1 MGNPWM
7 DFLAEERDKDEN
19 KDVAP
24 MELSSHVR
32 PKYDAWKAEHGIV
45 SAEVAAVKRKTFK
58 KKMNKRK
65 KTMKKMYAKG
75 KGKGKGKRKGKANA
89 YMMPMQGGQ
98 EHQEGQD
105 SQQQESQ
112 DSQQQQQEGQDS
124 QKQEGHEHQ
133 QQQRGGRTKKGNKKK

>member
-98 EHQEGQD
+98 EQEGQD
-105 SQQQESQ
+105 SQQQEGQ
-112 DSQQQQQEGQDS
+112 DSQQQQQEGHEHQQQEGQDS
-124 QKQEGHEHQ
+124 Q
-133 QQQRGGRTKKGNKKK
+133 QQQRGGRSKKGNKKK

>member
-7 DFLAEERDKDEN
+7 EFLAEERDKDEN

-32 PKYDAWKAEHGIV
+32 PKYDAWKAERGIV

-75 KGKGKGKRKGKANA
+75 KGKGKRKGKANA

-105 SQQQESQ
+105 SQQQ
-112 DSQQQQQEGQDS
+112 
-124 QKQEGHEHQ
+124 
-133 QQQRGGRTKKGNKKK
+133 QRGGRSKKGNKKK

>member
-7 DFLAEERDKDEN
+7 DFLAEEREKDEN

-45 SAEVAAVKRKTFK
+45 SAEVAVTKRKTFVTKRKTFK

-65 KTMKKMYAKG
+65 KTMKNMYAKG
-75 KGKGKGKRKGKANA
+75 KGKAKSKGKAKGKA

-98 EHQEGQD
+98 E
-105 SQQQESQ
+105 QQQG
-112 DSQQQQQEGQDS
+112 GQS
-124 QKQEGHEHQ
+124 NKWP
-133 QQQRGGRTKKGNKKK
+133 KKN

>member
-7 DFLAEERDKDEN
+7 DFLAEERGKDEN

-45 SAEVAAVKRKTFK
+45 SAEVAVTKRKTFK
-58 KKMNKRK
+58 KKTNKRK

-75 KGKGKGKRKGKANA
+75 KGKGKAKANA

-98 EHQEGQD
+98 ENQEGQEQ
-105 SQQQESQ
+105 QQQEGHEQ
-112 DSQQQQQEGQDS
+112 QQQEGPDQQQQEGQDS
-124 QKQEGHEHQ
+124 QQ
-133 QQQRGGRTKKGNKKK
+133 QQQRGGRSKKGNKKK

>member
-7 DFLAEERDKDEN
+7 DFLAEEREKDEN

-45 SAEVAAVKRKTFK
+45 SAEVSVNKRKTFK

-75 KGKGKGKRKGKANA
+75 KGKGKRKGKANA

-98 EHQEGQD
+98 EQEGQD
-105 SQQQESQ
+105 SQQQE
-112 DSQQQQQEGQDS
+112 GQDS
-124 QKQEGHEHQ
+124 Q

>member
-7 DFLAEERDKDEN
+7 DFLAEERGKDEN

-75 KGKGKGKRKGKANA
+75 KGKGKRKGKANA
-89 YMMPMQGGQ
+89 YMMPMQGGE
-98 EHQEGQD
+98 EH
-105 SQQQESQ
+105 QESQ
-112 DSQQQQQEGQDS
+112 DSQQQESQDS

-133 QQQRGGRTKKGNKKK
+133 QQQRGGRTKKGNKKIKNKR

>member
-7 DFLAEERDKDEN
+7 DFLAEERGKDEN

-65 KTMKKMYAKG
+65 KTKKNMYAKG
-75 KGKGKGKRKGKANA
+75 KGNGKGKAKANA
-89 YMMPMQGGQ
+89 YMMPVQGGQ
-98 EHQEGQD
+98 EQQEGP
-105 SQQQESQ
+105 E
-112 DSQQQQQEGQDS
+112 QQQQDGPE
-124 QKQEGHEHQ
+124 
-133 QQQRGGRTKKGNKKK
+133 QQRGGRTKKGNKKK

>member
-1 MGNPWM
+1 MCVLYTKEMGNPWM
-7 DFLAEERDKDEN
+7 DFLAEERGKDEN

-45 SAEVAAVKRKTFK
+45 SAEVAKAKPSKGKTFK

-75 KGKGKGKRKGKANA
+75 KGKAKANA

-98 EHQEGQD
+98 EGHE
-105 SQQQESQ
+105 
-112 DSQQQQQEGQDS
+112 QQQQEGPDQ
-124 QKQEGHEHQ
+124 QQQEGPE
-133 QQQRGGRTKKGNKKK
+133 QRGGRSKKGNKKK